1 VHNGTLWLN
10 ERRNNVDKL
19 KQVQRYYE
27 AEGGVFPSVKGELC
41 SYDDAQAR
49 ERVLVDAL
57 RDIAAGTY
65 SHGACVRGREILAQY
80 DAEQEGK

>member
-1 VHNGTLWLN
+1 MTLN
-10 ERRNNVDKL
+10 RRRNNVDKL
-19 KQVQRYYE
+19 KQAQRYYE

-57 RDIAAGTY
+57 REAINAKPRLSVLNAR
-65 SHGACVRGREILAQY
+65 SVLAQY